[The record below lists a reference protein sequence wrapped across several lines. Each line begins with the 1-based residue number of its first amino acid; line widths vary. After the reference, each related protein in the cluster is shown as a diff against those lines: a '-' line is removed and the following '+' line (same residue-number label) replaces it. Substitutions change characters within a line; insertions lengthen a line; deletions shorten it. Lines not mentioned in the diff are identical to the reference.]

1 MVLHTFFVQFILDLK
16 VGHSCTSHINVIGVY
31 MNKKLIEYL
40 IIATAIILLVYGFSV
55 MATYKFPQK
64 QSDVTDSIKM
74 YHPSSSGYTV
84 NGNTVEFRNSLY
96 DFYNMDV
103 SKLNSSDGRL
113 TNLLN
118 HFANFEQGTIDY
130 MNETCY
136 LLTMEF
142 DDGSGYRYH
151 SMIIP
156 IDSFDKNN
164 LSFKKDATVYLFDA
178 NNRKFVLESA
188 FNSQVV
194 L

>member
-1 MVLHTFFVQFILDLK
+1 
-16 VGHSCTSHINVIGVY
+16 

-40 IIATAIILLVYGFSV
+40 IIATVVILLLYGCITLV
-55 MATYKFPQK
+55 GYKFPEK
-64 QSDVTDSIKM
+64 KTNITDSITM
-74 YHPSSSGYTV
+74 YHPTSSEYTV
-84 NGNTVEFRNSLY
+84 KGDSVEFRNVLY

-103 SKLNSSDGRL
+103 SKVNSTDGRL
-113 TNLLN
+113 ANLLN

-130 MNETCY
+130 KNESCY

-142 DDGSGYRYH
+142 EDDSGYKFH

-164 LSFKKDATVYLFDA
+164 LSFNKDAKVYLFDG
-178 NNRKFVLESA
+178 NNRKFVVESA
-188 FNSQVV
+188 FESEVK